1 MPHASQFSQVFTWK
15 KLGEMVPV
23 REHRQCL
30 LFFCNLSV
38 GRLRV
43 LRYIGSLH
51 KTHTGV
57 TAHFGIAVR
66 LSGYGAWHKQKNCH
80 ELYRTELS
88 VKAP

>member
-1 MPHASQFSQVFTWK
+1 MSLEQTGGQGDMPHASQFSQVSTWK

-30 LFFCNLSV
+30 LCFCNLSV

-43 LRYIGSLH
+43 LGCIGSLF

-57 TAHFGIAVR
+57 TAHFSDSVR
-66 LSGYGAWHKQKNCH
+66 LSG
-80 ELYRTELS
+80 S
-88 VKAP
+88 VV